1 MGKAKSA
8 TVSSELGLKVESGVD
23 LLSGS
28 SARQCVVCVC
38 IYFLRSGVSLVC
50 RVVSAFG
57 SKRYVRT
64 VVKLKIATYGC
75 QEA

>member
-28 SARQCVVCVC
+28 SARSCVVWWVYV
-38 IYFLRSGVSLVC
+38 YFLFSGVGLV
-50 RVVSAFG
+50 RLP
-57 SKRYVRT
+57 T
-64 VVKLKIATYGC
+64 VIELKIATYGW